1 MINFFGVDTL
11 IIEDAVKLDLSD
23 ISKELS
29 FLLYL
34 LRNNT
39 HEEILIKQYASDIDW
54 DMFMK
59 LALHHRVYPL
69 VYLRLKGVDASLIPS
84 EVMASLQQHY
94 HSNVMKMLHLSREMS
109 QLCEALKDTG
119 VRTLLLKGPIL
130 ATQLYGDLAHRTS
143 KDLDILVDA
152 DDVERVERV
161 LVQLGY
167 ELQDE
172 RILGNWKKT
181 SHHLSYEHKKH
192 SAQIEVHW
200 RLNPHYNKSFSFDLL
215 WERRNDVM
223 LSHQIYHYLGNE
235 DLLNYLAD
243 HGARHGWFRLRWL
256 MDIARLLPM
265 INSND
270 LKAHF
275 ERYGGQQ
282 YVGQAFILLSRLFSV
297 DIPHDMT
304 VLTINS
310 KAHRLA
316 QSALYYIKR
325 IVKLNPVPEKSVAWR
340 YNRYLFSLMTGKQ
353 KVLYILNKFLPNSR
367 DASVLPLPKSLHFLY
382 YPLRPF
388 LWFWRRMKQPSI

>member
-1 MINFFGVDTL
+1 MINFFGVNTL
-11 IIEDAVKLDLSD
+11 NIQDSVKLDLND

-34 LRNNT
+34 HRNNAND
-39 HEEILIKQYASDIDW
+39 ELLMKQYVSDLDW
-54 DMFMK
+54 KMFMK
-59 LALHHRVYPL
+59 LAIHHRVYPL
-69 VYLRLKGVDASLIPS
+69 IYLRLKGMDATLIPP
-84 EVMASLQQHY
+84 EIMASLQQHY
-94 HSNVMKMLHLSREMS
+94 HNNVMKMLHLSREMS
-109 QLCEALKDTG
+109 QICGVLKDNG

-143 KDLDILVDA
+143 KDLDILVDV
-152 DDVERVERV
+152 DDVEKVERV
-161 LVQLGY
+161 LLQLGY

-172 RILGNWKKT
+172 RILENWKKT
-181 SHHLSYEHKKH
+181 SHHMSYEHKQH

-200 RLNPHYNKSFSFDLL
+200 RLNPHYDKSFSFDSL

-235 DLLNYLAD
+235 DLLSYLAD

-256 MDIARLLPM
+256 MDIAMLLPM
-265 INSND
+265 INSGD
-270 LKAHF
+270 MRVHF

-297 DIPHDMT
+297 DIPHDLT
-304 VLTINS
+304 VLTMNS

-316 QSALYYIKR
+316 ETALYYIKR
-325 IVKLNPVPEKSVAWR
+325 IVKLNPVPEKSVAWH

-353 KVLYILNKFLPNSR
+353 KALYILNKFLPNSR

-382 YPLRPF
+382 LPLRPF
-388 LWFWRRMKQPSI
+388 LWFWRRLKQPTI

>member
-1 MINFFGVDTL
+1 M
-11 IIEDAVKLDLSD
+11 IIEDTVMLDLSD

-69 VYLRLKGVDASLIPS
+69 VYLRLKGVDASLIPP

-94 HSNVMKMLHLSREMS
+94 HNNVMKMLHLSREMS

-270 LKAHF
+270 MKAHF

-353 KVLYILNKFLPNSR
+353 KVLYIWNKFLPNSR

>member
-1 MINFFGVDTL
+1 M

-69 VYLRLKGVDASLIPS
+69 VYLRLKGVDASLIPF

-270 LKAHF
+270 MKAHF

>member
-1 MINFFGVDTL
+1 MINFIGVDTL

-270 LKAHF
+270 MKAHF

>member
-1 MINFFGVDTL
+1 MVN
-11 IIEDAVKLDLSD
+11 EDGVKLDLSD

-39 HEEILIKQYASDIDW
+39 HEEILIKQYASDLDW
-54 DMFMK
+54 ELFMK

-69 VYLRLKGVDASLIPS
+69 VYQRLKGMNESLIPS
-84 EVMASLQQHY
+84 KVMTSLQQHY
-94 HSNVMKMLHLSREMS
+94 HNNVMKMLHLSREMS
-109 QLCEALKDTG
+109 QLCEALKDNG

-143 KDLDILVDA
+143 KDLDILVDV

-161 LVQLGY
+161 LGQLGY

-172 RILGNWKKT
+172 RILENWKKT
-181 SHHLSYEHKKH
+181 SHHFSYEHKKH
-192 SAQIEVHW
+192 STQIEVHW

-215 WERRNDVM
+215 WGRRNDVM

-265 INSND
+265 INGSD
-270 LKAHF
+270 MKAHF

-297 DIPHDMT
+297 DIPHDLT
-304 VLTINS
+304 VLTMNS

-340 YNRYLFSLMTGKQ
+340 YNRYLFSLMTRKQ
-353 KVLYILNKFLPNSR
+353 KVSYILNKFLPNSR

>member
-59 LALHHRVYPL
+59 LTLHHRVYPL

-94 HSNVMKMLHLSREMS
+94 HNNVMKMLHLSREMS

-270 LKAHF
+270 MKAHF
-275 ERYGGQQ
+275 ERYGGQL
-282 YVGQAFILLSRLFSV
+282 YVGQALILLSRLFSA
-297 DIPHDMT
+297 DIPNDLT
-304 VLTINS
+304 VLTMNS

-316 QSALYYIKR
+316 QGALYYIKR

-353 KVLYILNKFLPNSR
+353 KVLYIWNKFLPNSR

>member
-1 MINFFGVDTL
+1 MDTL

-39 HEEILIKQYASDIDW
+39 HEEILIKQYASGIDW

-84 EVMASLQQHY
+84 KVMASLQQHY
-94 HSNVMKMLHLSREMS
+94 HSNVMKMLHLRREMS

-181 SHHLSYEHKKH
+181 SHHLS
-192 SAQIEVHW
+192 
-200 RLNPHYNKSFSFDLL
+200 
-215 WERRNDVM
+215 
-223 LSHQIYHYLGNE
+223 
-235 DLLNYLAD
+235 
-243 HGARHGWFRLRWL
+243 
-256 MDIARLLPM
+256 
-265 INSND
+265 
-270 LKAHF
+270 
-275 ERYGGQQ
+275 
-282 YVGQAFILLSRLFSV
+282 
-297 DIPHDMT
+297 
-304 VLTINS
+304 
-310 KAHRLA
+310 
-316 QSALYYIKR
+316 
-325 IVKLNPVPEKSVAWR
+325 
-340 YNRYLFSLMTGKQ
+340 
-353 KVLYILNKFLPNSR
+353 
-367 DASVLPLPKSLHFLY
+367 
-382 YPLRPF
+382 
-388 LWFWRRMKQPSI
+388 

>member
-1 MINFFGVDTL
+1 MNIQ
-11 IIEDAVKLDLSD
+11 DAIKLDLSD

-34 LRNNT
+34 LRNNAP
-39 HEEILIKQYASDIDW
+39 EELLMKQYASDIDW
-54 DMFMK
+54 EMFMK

-69 VYLRLKGVDASLIPS
+69 VYLRLKGVDSSLIPS
-84 EVMASLQQHY
+84 QVMASLQQHY
-94 HSNVMKMLHLSREMS
+94 HNNVMKMLHLSREMS
-109 QLCEALKDTG
+109 QLCEALKDSG

-161 LVQLGY
+161 LGQLGY

-172 RILGNWKKT
+172 RILENWKKT
-181 SHHLSYEHKKH
+181 SHHFSYEHKKH

-200 RLNPHYNKSFSFDLL
+200 RLNPHYDKSFSFDLL

-256 MDIARLLPM
+256 MDIERLLPI

-270 LKAHF
+270 MRAHF

-282 YVGQAFILLSRLFSV
+282 YVGQAFVLLSRLFSV
-297 DIPHDMT
+297 EIPRDLT
-304 VLTINS
+304 VLIMNP

-353 KVLYILNKFLPNSR
+353 KVLYIWNKFLPNSR

>member
-1 MINFFGVDTL
+1 MTNLFGVDAL

-29 FLLYL
+29 FLLYI

-39 HEEILIKQYASDIDW
+39 QDEILIKQYASDIDW
-54 DMFMK
+54 TLFMK
-59 LALHHRVYPL
+59 LAMHHRVYPL
-69 VYLRLKGVDASLIPS
+69 VYLRLKGVKASLIPS

-94 HSNVMKMLHLSREMS
+94 HNNVMRMLHLSREMS
-109 QLCEALKDTG
+109 QICEALKDHG

-143 KDLDILVDA
+143 KDLDILVCV
-152 DDVERVERV
+152 DDVEKAEQI

-172 RILGNWKKT
+172 RILENWKKT
-181 SHHLSYEHKKH
+181 SHHFSYVHKKH

-200 RLNPHYNKSFSFDLL
+200 RLNPHYDKSFSFDRL
-215 WERRNDVM
+215 WECRNDVM
-223 LSHQIYHYLGNE
+223 LSHQVYHYLGNE
-235 DLLNYLAD
+235 DLLCYLTD

-256 MDIARLLPM
+256 TDIARLLPM
-265 INSND
+265 INND
-270 LKAHF
+270 DMRAHF

-282 YVGQAFILLSRLFSV
+282 YAGQAFILMSRLFAV
-297 DIPHDMT
+297 DIPAE
-304 VLTINS
+304 LTAVTNNP

-316 QSALYYIKR
+316 ESALYYIKR
-325 IVKLNPVPEKSVAWR
+325 MVKLNPVPEKSVALH

-353 KVLYILNKFLPNSR
+353 KVIYIFNKFLPNSR
-367 DASVLPLPKSLHFLY
+367 DASVLPLPKFLY
-382 YPLRPF
+382 FLYFPLRPF
-388 LWFWRRMKQPSI
+388 LWFWRRIKQPSI

>member
-1 MINFFGVDTL
+1 
-11 IIEDAVKLDLSD
+11 
-23 ISKELS
+23 
-29 FLLYL
+29 
-34 LRNNT
+34 NT

-69 VYLRLKGVDASLIPS
+69 VYLRLKGVDASLIPF

-270 LKAHF
+270 MKAHF

-353 KVLYILNKFLPNSR
+353 KILYILNKFLPNSR

>member
-69 VYLRLKGVDASLIPS
+69 VYLQLKGMDESLIPS

-94 HSNVMKMLHLSREMS
+94 HNNVMKMLHLSREMS
-109 QLCEALKDTG
+109 QLCEALKDSG

-130 ATQLYGDLAHRTS
+130 ATQLYGDLAYRTS

-270 LKAHF
+270 MKAHF
-275 ERYGGQQ
+275 ERYGGQP

-297 DIPHDMT
+297 DIPHDLT
-304 VLTINS
+304 VLTMNS
-310 KAHRLA
+310 KAHRFA

-353 KVLYILNKFLPNSR
+353 KALYILNKFLPNSR

>member
-29 FLLYL
+29 FLFYL

-69 VYLRLKGVDASLIPS
+69 VYLRLKGVDGSLIPS
-84 EVMASLQQHY
+84 QVMASLQQHY
-94 HSNVMKMLHLSREMS
+94 HNNVMKMLHLSREMS
-109 QLCEALKDTG
+109 QLCEALKDNG

-130 ATQLYGDLAHRTS
+130 ATQLYGNLAHRTS

-161 LVQLGY
+161 LGQLGY

-172 RILGNWKKT
+172 RILENWKKT
-181 SHHLSYEHKKH
+181 SHHFSYEHKKH
-192 SAQIEVHW
+192 STQIEVHW
-200 RLNPHYNKSFSFDLL
+200 RLNPHYDKSFSFDLL

-270 LKAHF
+270 MKAHF

-367 DASVLPLPKSLHFLY
+367 DASMLPLPKSLHFLY

>member
-1 MINFFGVDTL
+1 M

-69 VYLRLKGVDASLIPS
+69 VYLQLKGMDESLIPS

-94 HSNVMKMLHLSREMS
+94 HNNVMKMLHLSREMS
-109 QLCEALKDTG
+109 QLCEALKDSG

-130 ATQLYGDLAHRTS
+130 ATQLYGDLAYRTS

-270 LKAHF
+270 MKAHF
-275 ERYGGQQ
+275 ERYGGQP

-297 DIPHDMT
+297 DIPHDLT
-304 VLTINS
+304 VLTMNS
-310 KAHRLA
+310 KAHRFA

-353 KVLYILNKFLPNSR
+353 KALYILNKFLPNSR

>member
-1 MINFFGVDTL
+1 MINFIGVDTL

-69 VYLRLKGVDASLIPS
+69 VYLRLKGVDASLIPF

-270 LKAHF
+270 MKAHF